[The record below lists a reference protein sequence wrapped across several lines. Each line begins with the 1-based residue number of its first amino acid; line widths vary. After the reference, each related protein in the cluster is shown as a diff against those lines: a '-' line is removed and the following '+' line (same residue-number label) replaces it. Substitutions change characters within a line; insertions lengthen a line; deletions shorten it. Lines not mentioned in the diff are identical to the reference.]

1 MIIFCCINAAPI
13 TAATGSNEATIPNSL
28 SMKEATDFLLSTG
41 MTENQVAAM
50 SDEMKRTSMK
60 HF

>member
-1 MIIFCCINAAPI
+1 MIILCCINATPI

-28 SMKEATDFLLSTG
+28 SMKEAIDFLLSTG
-41 MTENQVAAM
+41 MIENQVVAM